1 LNEHIGKALYH
12 IETHLDDVLNVK
24 TLARVA
30 GYSPYHFCRAFKAS
44 VGESV
49 ISYATRLRIERATLK
64 MMNNDRSIIQ
74 IALEAGFE
82 TPNGFNKAFKKIFCL
97 TPTEYKKQQLNLLQ
111 NYKDKMMQAPKI
123 VTRDEKFVVY
133 ERECGGYE
141 KSSDIAWK
149 KLSKELNDLGEKL
162 KNNPDSDCKD
172 TIILDTKDAE
182 LLGICHDDPTVTDE
196 KNIRYDAAIAW
207 DKKKIDF
214 LKEQGFNT
222 KKIEGGKYAMVLYK
236 GNYEKAI
243 DSWSGI
249 YNWIGE
255 NGYKF
260 KDSPPF
266 ERYLNTPN
274 EVSEDKLLTEIYVPL
289 EDS

>member
-1 LNEHIGKALYH
+1 LNEHIEKVLYH
-12 IETHLDDVLNVK
+12 IETHLDDVLDVE

-30 GYSPYHFCRAFKAS
+30 GYSPYHFCRVFKVS

-82 TPNGFNKAFKKIFCL
+82 TPNGFNKAFKKIFHL
-97 TPTEYKKQQLNLLQ
+97 TPTEYKKQQLRLLQ
-111 NYKDKMMQAPKI
+111 NYKDKMMQTPKI
-123 VTRDEKFVVY
+123 VTRDETFVVY

-149 KLSKELNDLGEKL
+149 KLSKELNDLIEKL
-162 KNNPDSDCKD
+162 KDNPVHKD
-172 TIILDTKDAE
+172 ITIDVKDAE
-182 LLGICHDDPTVTDE
+182 LLGICHDDPNVTDE

-214 LKEQGFNT
+214 LKEQGLNT
-222 KKIEGGKYAMVLYK
+222 KKIEGGKYVMVLYK
-236 GNYEKAI
+236 GGYEKAM

-266 ERYLNTPN
+266 ERYLNTPM